1 MGAVQALQAPTMTLS
16 AQRPLVTGAG
26 GFAGSHLVELLA
38 GRLGFPIDGTHRPG
52 GEAIPPVLR
61 ERLRPHALDVND
73 ALACRELV
81 ASVRPTAIYHL
92 AGPAHI
98 GESFTRPA
106 DFARSVF
113 VGTVNVLEAAAALDH
128 PPRTLLVSSCEVYGE
143 AANLVDPLT
152 EATPP
157 LPNNPYGAAKLA
169 AETYADF
176 MVRAGRLPIV
186 ISRSF
191 NHIGP
196 RQSPRFATA
205 SFAKQLAE
213 AERDIAPRQIRVG
226 NLSAARDVV
235 DVRDV
240 VAGYV
245 LLLER
250 GEPGEVYN
258 LASGTAVPMSD
269 LLERLMAQVKVRVDV
284 LHDAS
289 RDRPTDVAT
298 RRGSAAKAEALGW
311 TRTHSL
317 EQTLGDLMNHWR
329 GASSPAGR
337 RGG

>member
-1 MGAVQALQAPTMTLS
+1 MPPS
-16 AQRPLVTGAG
+16 AERPLVTGAT

-38 GRLGFPIDGTHRPG
+38 GRLGTPIDGTHRPG
-52 GEAIPPVLR
+52 ADAFAAPLR

-73 ALACRELV
+73 PGACRELL
-81 ASVRPTAIYHL
+81 SRLQPTAVYHL

-98 GESFTRPA
+98 GESFGRPS

-113 VGTVNVLEAAAALDH
+113 VGTVNVLEAAAALDT
-128 PPRTLLVSSCEVYGE
+128 PPRVLLVSSCEVYGE

-152 EATPP
+152 EETPP
-157 LPNNPYGAAKLA
+157 LPNNPYGACKLA
-169 AETYADF
+169 AEEYARY
-176 MVRAGRLPIV
+176 MVRAGRLPVV

-213 AERDIAPRQIRVG
+213 AERGTGPAQIRVG
-226 NLSAARDVV
+226 NLGAARDVV

-240 VAGYV
+240 VAGYS

-258 LASGTAVPMSD
+258 LASGTAVPISD
-269 LLERLMAQVKVRVDV
+269 LLRRLMAMVEARIEVV
-284 LHDAS
+284 HDAS
-289 RDRPTDVAT
+289 RDRPSDVAT

-311 TRTHSL
+311 KRAHSL
-317 EQTLGDLMNHWR
+317 DRTLGDLMSHWR
-329 GASSPAGR
+329 GVVAGR
-337 RGG
+337 PGV